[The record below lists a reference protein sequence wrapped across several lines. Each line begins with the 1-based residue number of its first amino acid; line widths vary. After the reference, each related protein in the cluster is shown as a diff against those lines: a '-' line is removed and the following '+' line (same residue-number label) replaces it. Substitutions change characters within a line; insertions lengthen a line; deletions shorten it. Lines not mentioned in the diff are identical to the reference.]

1 LAALRVKRPAQVE
14 NLLMLLAITCLWIG
28 FSAGV
33 LCAALVGES
42 SRDTRPHRKTS
53 LTLDYVI

>member
-1 LAALRVKRPAQVE
+1 LRVKRPAQVE